1 MFVLRFHF
9 KIRIHS
15 LLLQIGVTVK
25 IKLFEGNAT
34 LKSKNITTDRRLN
47 CASPIEFTYYTVQH
61 QAKATVG
68 RCAFCGDKLD
78 RSSTKTV
85 KTLLDKECKVL
96 PSCGKPACLSMNP
109 KANFQNGWT
118 LKTKQTRKRKQNTGE
133 KGKAKKSKKANKN
146 GLKEETKARKLVLLE
161 TQALRR

>member
-1 MFVLRFHF
+1 MKPSGQGNRI
-9 KIRIHS
+9 IRKEFSI
-15 LLLQIGVTVK
+15 LQERNEFQCGDDTSS
-25 IKLFEGNAT
+25 LFEGNAN

-47 CASPIEFTYYTVQH
+47 CTSPIEFTYYTVQH
-61 QAKATVG
+61 QAKASVG
-68 RCAFCGDKLD
+68 RCAFCGGKFD

-118 LKTKQTRKRKQNTGE
+118 LKAKQTRKRKQNTGA
-133 KGKAKKSKKANKN
+133 KAKPKKPKKAKRKRAQRRRNENK
-146 GLKEETKARKLVLLE
+146 EVSFA
-161 TQALRR
+161 